1 MEYISTRNKN
11 LNLSFKEVFL
21 RGLAPDGGLF
31 IPKKIK
37 KYSNN
42 ELKKMAKL
50 NYIDLSK
57 EILSSFCGND
67 LEEKE
72 LENIIKKSY
81 SNFSVEDVVSL
92 KKIGKVSLIELFHGP
107 TLAFKDIAIQPIGNI
122 YEKFIKSDNKK
133 INIIVAT
140 SGDTGSAAIAGLN
153 GKSNIN
159 VFVLH
164 PDNRISNVQRRL
176 MTTVD
181 SKNVFNIAVKGNF
194 DDCQKLVKDM
204 FADKKF
210 REKINMSGVNS
221 INWARIIFQVVYYF
235 FVGLKFL
242 NKSIS
247 FSVPTGNF
255 GNVYSGYIAKKMG
268 LPIKKLILATNEND
282 ILSRVVNSGEYRP
295 SKTKPSISPS
305 MDIQVASNF
314 ERLLYDIV
322 GEDHTKVKLLMDKLK
337 NEGGYSLNKKETA
350 HIKNDFSA
358 SAISDKLIK
367 ETLKKIYDEHQVLID
382 PHTATAFKSAE
393 INSSGEEMLILG
405 TAHPCKFSDT
415 VKEATGVEPKIPES
429 IKNILNKKESYTI
442 LDNNIDV
449 IKNHVLESIRDI

>member
-1 MEYISTRNKN
+1 VEYISTRNKN
-11 LNLSFKEVFL
+11 LNFNFKDVFL
-21 RGLAPDGGLF
+21 KGLAPDGGLF

-37 KYSNN
+37 QYSEN
-42 ELKKMAKL
+42 ELRKIAKL
-50 NYIDLSK
+50 NYEGLAK
-57 EILSSFCGND
+57 EILSKFCGKD

-81 SNFSVEDVVSL
+81 SSFSTKDIVNL
-92 KKIGKVSLIELFHGP
+92 KKVGRISLVELFHGP
-107 TLAFKDIAIQPIGNI
+107 TLAFKDIAMQPIGNI
-122 YEKFIKSDNKK
+122 YEKFIKADNKK

-164 PDNRISNVQRRL
+164 PDNKISNVQRRL

-194 DDCQKLVKDM
+194 DDCQRLVKDM
-204 FADKKF
+204 FADKNF

-221 INWARIIFQVVYYF
+221 INWARIVFQIVYYF
-235 FVGLKFL
+235 FIGLKFL
-242 NKSIS
+242 NKPIS

-255 GNVYSGYIAKKMG
+255 GDVYAGYIAKKMG
-268 LPIKKLILATNEND
+268 LPIKKLIVATNEND
-282 ILSRVVNSGEYRP
+282 ILSRVINSGEYKP

-305 MDIQVASNF
+305 MDIQIASNF

-322 GEDHTKVKLLMDKLK
+322 GKDDAKVKSLMDKLK
-337 NEGGYSLNKKETA
+337 NEGGYSLNEKEIG

-358 SAISDKLIK
+358 STISDRSTK
-367 ETLKKIYDEHQVLID
+367 ETLKRVYEENQVLID

-393 INSSGEEMLILG
+393 IHSTSEEMLVLG
-405 TAHPCKFSDT
+405 TAHPCKFPEAI
-415 VKEATGVEPKIPES
+415 KEATGVEPKIPES
-429 IKNILNKKESYTI
+429 IKNILNKKESYAT
-442 LDNNIDV
+442 LDDNIDV
-449 IKNHVLESIRDI
+449 VKAHILERINES

>member
-1 MEYISTRNKN
+1 VEYISTRNKN

-415 VKEATGVEPKIPES
+415 VKEVTGVEPKIPES

>member
-42 ELKKMAKL
+42 ELKKMSKL

-81 SNFSVEDVVSL
+81 SNFSTEDVVSL

-242 NKSIS
+242 NKPIS

-314 ERLLYDIV
+314 ERLLYDVV

-415 VKEATGVEPKIPES
+415 VKEVTGVEPKIPES
-429 IKNILNKKESYTI
+429 IKNILNKKESYAT

>member
-1 MEYISTRNKN
+1 VEYISTRNKN

-57 EILSSFCGND
+57 EILFSFCGND

-415 VKEATGVEPKIPES
+415 VKEVTGVEPKIPES